1 MKEFLRPLKDKN
13 FDGLNFYRNKDGNLE
28 IDGFGYKNPGEKVGG
43 TELGDY
49 YDIIIFPE
57 DPPKMPE
64 RFQAILISPLDYIS
78 RMMDDGFLGI
88 VAKATTTS
96 NTIMDEAFENMCE
109 RAAEYIKYYEEYE
122 NDE

>member
-1 MKEFLRPLKDKN
+1 MKEFLRPLKNKN
-13 FDGLNFYRNKDGNLE
+13 FDGLNFYRNGDGNLE
-28 IDGFGYKNPGEKVGG
+28 INGFGYKNPGEKLEGS
-43 TELGDY
+43 ELGDL
-49 YDIIIFPE
+49 YDIIIFSE

-64 RFQAILISPLDYIS
+64 RFQAILISPLDYVE

-96 NTIMDEAFENMCE
+96 DTMMDEAFEQMSE
-109 RAAEYIKYYEEYE
+109 RAAEYIKFYEELD

>member
-1 MKEFLRPLKDKN
+1 MKEFLLPLKNKE

-28 IDGFGYKNPGEKVGG
+28 IDGFGYKNPGEKLPGS
-43 TELGDY
+43 EMGDL
-49 YDIIIFPE
+49 YDIIVFAE

-64 RFQAILISPLDYIS
+64 RFKAILISPLDYVS
-78 RMMDDGFLGI
+78 RMIDDGFLGI

-96 NTIMDEAFENMCE
+96 DTVMEDAFNQMSE
-109 RAAEYIKYYEEYE
+109 RAAEYIKFYEELE